1 MEPLIAVVASGNSAH
16 SKARSGRGYRVD
28 QAITITG
35 NEMKTLTTMFAMVL
49 IAFTARASEE
59 IPYVAM
65 PIGIGYAVDVKG
77 ARHPNAFCLHDAV
90 RAPHPH
96 YPYQASTRDPLTW
109 TRDLKGG
116 GLYRLNI
123 DLKTGKVSQ
132 VTVIKSTGSKILDAA
147 ITDAFKVWVFRPGK
161 WKEITIPTAVRKKW
175 VGMTA
180 Y

>member
-1 MEPLIAVVASGNSAH
+1 M
-16 SKARSGRGYRVD
+16 
-28 QAITITG
+28 TG
-35 NEMKTLTTMFAMVL
+35 PRMKTLITI
-49 IAFTARASEE
+49 IAITLTAFSARASEE
-59 IPYVAM
+59 IPYIAM
-65 PIGIGYAVDVKG
+65 PVGIGYAVDVKG

-109 TRDLKGG
+109 TRDLKGN

-123 DLKTGKVSQ
+123 DLNTGKVSQ
-132 VTVIKSTGSKILDAA
+132 VTIVKSTGSKILDAVS
-147 ITDAFKVWVFRPGK
+147 TDAFKRWVFKPGK

-175 VGMTA
+175 VGMTS

>member
-1 MEPLIAVVASGNSAH
+1 V
-16 SKARSGRGYRVD
+16 
-28 QAITITG
+28 TG
-35 NEMKTLTTMFAMVL
+35 PRMKTLITI
-49 IAFTARASEE
+49 IAITLTAFSARASEE
-59 IPYVAM
+59 IPYIAM
-65 PIGIGYAVDVKG
+65 PVGIGYAVDVKG

-109 TRDLKGG
+109 TRDLKGN

-123 DLKTGKVSQ
+123 DLNTGKVRQ
-132 VTVIKSTGSKILDAA
+132 VTIIKSTGSKILDAA
-147 ITDAFKVWVFRPGK
+147 STDAFKRWVFKPGK
-161 WKEITIPTAVRKKW
+161 WKEITIPTAVGKKW